1 MFSVSTKHLD
11 NNEGNIYHLFYFNSF
26 LVAQMVN
33 SLPAIQETWVQVLGQ
48 KDPLEKGMAA
58 NSSILIWR
66 IPCKKEPGGL
76 PVIICVLSLFYSLY
90 VFSFYIFMFK

>member
-11 NNEGNIYHLFYFNSF
+11 NNESNIYHLFYFNSF

-33 SLPAIQETWVQVLGQ
+33 SLPAIQETWVQFLGQ

-58 NSSILIWR
+58 NSIFLSGEFHV
-66 IPCKKEPGGL
+66 KK
-76 PVIICVLSLFYSLY
+76 SLVDYL
-90 VFSFYIFMFK
+90 